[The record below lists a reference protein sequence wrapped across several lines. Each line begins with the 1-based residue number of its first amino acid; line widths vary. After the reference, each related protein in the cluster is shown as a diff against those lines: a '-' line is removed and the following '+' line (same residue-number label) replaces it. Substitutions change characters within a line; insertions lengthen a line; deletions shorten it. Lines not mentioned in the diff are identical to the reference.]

1 MEDIFSNHLAMDD
14 LDTAYAKAINNYIA
28 DYSEKS
34 GDKITHVAL
43 AWDEQ
48 VTWSYDGIDYVSYDL
63 NTRNILRSWTN
74 VPLINYANHTDYQ
87 KADMDPD
94 VWEDFFAGKDWDH
107 FLPEEQI
114 VFRNHTAYI
123 AIY

>member
-1 MEDIFSNHLAMDD
+1 M
-14 LDTAYAKAINNYIA
+14 
-28 DYSEKS
+28 
-34 GDKITHVAL
+34 
-43 AWDEQ
+43 
-48 VTWSYDGIDYVSYDL
+48 
-63 NTRNILRSWTN
+63 LRGLFLRLHGLS
-74 VPLINYANHTDYQ
+74 

-94 VWEDFFAGKDWDH
+94 VWEEFFAGKNWDS

>member
-14 LDTAYAKAINNYIA
+14 LDTAYAEAINNYIA
-28 DYSEKS
+28 DYSEKN

-94 VWEDFFAGKDWDH
+94 VWEEFFAGKNWDS

-123 AIY
+123 VIY

>member
-1 MEDIFSNHLAMDD
+1 MKGRGSYLLSHNPFPR
-14 LDTAYAKAINNYIA
+14 
-28 DYSEKS
+28 SECS
-34 GDKITHVAL
+34 AGFFCV
-43 AWDEQ
+43 
-48 VTWSYDGIDYVSYDL
+48 Y
-63 NTRNILRSWTN
+63 
-74 VPLINYANHTDYQ
+74 TDYQ

-94 VWEDFFAGKDWDH
+94 VWEDFFAGKNWDF

>member
-1 MEDIFSNHLAMDD
+1 MEVCS
-14 LDTAYAKAINNYIA
+14 
-28 DYSEKS
+28 DYSLS
-34 GDKITHVAL
+34 IG
-43 AWDEQ
+43 
-48 VTWSYDGIDYVSYDL
+48 
-63 NTRNILRSWTN
+63 SWQIHPATTGAAHIFY
-74 VPLINYANHTDYQ
+74 PTTLSRGANAPRAFFCVYTDYQ

-94 VWEDFFAGKDWDH
+94 VWEEFFAGKNWDY